1 MQTNA
6 LAVARKYEQEAKE
19 RLRRVNLI
27 VAGLEVSGAKKQ
39 PGAPVGGG
47 VGGPEVEEA
56 WYEDI
61 TQLPSQGA
69 ERVQE
74 S

>member
-19 RLRRVNLI
+19 RLRRMNII

-39 PGAPVGGG
+39 PAGG
-47 VGGPEVEEA
+47 VGGPELDEA
-56 WYEDI
+56 WYEENI
-61 TQLPSQGA
+61 HMSGQVA
-69 ERVQE
+69 EHEVQE
-74 S
+74 P